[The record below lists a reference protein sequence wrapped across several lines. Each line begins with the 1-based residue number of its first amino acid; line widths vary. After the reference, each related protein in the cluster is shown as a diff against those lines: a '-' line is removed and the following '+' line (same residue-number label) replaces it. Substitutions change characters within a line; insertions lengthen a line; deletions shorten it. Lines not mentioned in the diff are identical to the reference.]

1 MPRYISFHTIACLTR
16 QGAEELSA
24 RLHRATE
31 VTARRMLVSLYDGK
45 MLVEFEATSREA
57 LEQWLKSEGFHSD

>member
-24 RLHRATE
+24 HLHRATDCFRGLK
-31 VTARRMLVSLYDGK
+31 TAFFAMQFG
-45 MLVEFEATSREA
+45 A
-57 LEQWLKSEGFHSD
+57 LEIRRFRGD